1 MYPLGNILSSEWQ
14 RNELL
19 ADYRT
24 EVLTNIV
31 VERATWQAI
40 SPVRTIADT
49 VIAARNYVW
58 IRFWLLED
66 EALIEKYYTD
76 QGESIGYY
84 VPICMP
90 LKRRGEQLE
99 AYSLLLALWLQP
111 DDHVTVLHEAEFETA
126 VENGDIT
133 PVEAEH
139 AEFRIRELTSVLARK
154 QFPTAIIRN
163 FEIDINPLS
172 DTL

>member
-14 RNELL
+14 RNDLL

-24 EVLTNIV
+24 ETLTNIV
-31 VERATWQAI
+31 VERATWQAT
-40 SPVRTIADT
+40 SPERMIADT
-49 VIAARNYVW
+49 VIAAHKYVW
-58 IRFWLLED
+58 LRFWLLED
-66 EALIEKYYTD
+66 EALIEKYYND
-76 QGESIGYY
+76 RGESIGYY

-111 DDHVTVLHEAEFETA
+111 DERVIVLHEAEFERA
-126 VENGDIT
+126 VAHGEIT

-139 AEFRIRELTSVLARK
+139 AEFRIRELTSALARK
-154 QFPTAIIRN
+154 QFPSTLIRN
-163 FEIDINPLS
+163 FEIDLNLSSDPL
-172 DTL
+172 

>member
-14 RNELL
+14 QHELL

-24 EVLTNIV
+24 EALTNVV
-31 VERATWQAI
+31 VERATWQPTALA
-40 SPVRTIADT
+40 RTITDT
-49 VIAARNYVW
+49 VIAAENYIW
-58 IRFWLLED
+58 LRFWLLED
-66 EALIEKYYTD
+66 EALIEKYYND
-76 QGESIGYY
+76 QGQAVGYY

-111 DDHVTVLHEAEFETA
+111 DDHVTVLHEEEFETA
-126 VENGDIT
+126 VVDGKIT

-139 AEFRIRELTSVLARK
+139 AEARIRELTSALARK
-154 QFPTAIIRN
+154 QFPSALIRN
-163 FEIDINPLS
+163 FEIGRE
-172 DTL
+172 